1 MQIMPKMK
9 FTTRSHLVVILNR
22 KHLVTGTVRRH
33 GAEHPMD
40 RQTEEHITGKHR
52 AKLTI
57 LKFQINLPITRST
70 EILDRKHQVEL
81 MVVRPLWELKMVN
94 FLDVAR
100 LSVIL

>member
-1 MQIMPKMK
+1 MPKMK
-9 FTTRSHLVVILNR
+9 FTTRSHPVVILNR

-40 RQTEEHITGKHR
+40 RQTEAPIIGKHL

-57 LKFQINLPITRST
+57 LKFQIYLPITRST

-81 MVVRPLWELKMVN
+81 MAGRTLRELKMFN
-94 FLDVAR
+94 FLDVVR
-100 LSVIL
+100 RSVIL